1 MKSRGSN
8 EKDGGVRLPI
18 ISIALMIVFSLGGSL
33 MILADWPA
41 GPANLDWGVLILC
54 YGGYA
59 YLIGA
64 SIFYV
69 KTGK

>member
-1 MKSRGSN
+1 MNDNLK
-8 EKDGGVRLPI
+8 LPL
-18 ISIALMIVFSLGGSL
+18 ISIALMVVFVVGGSL
-33 MILADWPA
+33 MILADWPP
-41 GPANLDWGVLILC
+41 GPFNLDWGVLILC

-64 SIFYV
+64 AIFYV

>member
-1 MKSRGSN
+1 MKSRQDSEN
-8 EKDGGVRLPI
+8 NGGVKLPI

-33 MILADWPA
+33 MILVDWPA

>member
-1 MKSRGSN
+1 MNDNVK
-8 EKDGGVRLPI
+8 LPLV
-18 ISIALMIVFSLGGSL
+18 SIALMIVFAVGGSL
-33 MILADWPA
+33 MILIDWPP
-41 GPANLDWGVLILC
+41 GPFNLDWGVLILC

-64 SIFYV
+64 AVFYA

>member
-1 MKSRGSN
+1 MKHGN
-8 EKDGGVRLPI
+8 GQKNAGGVRLPI
-18 ISIALMIVFSLGGSL
+18 VSIALMILFVVGGSL
-33 MILADWPA
+33 MIVVDWPP